1 MAALEKELGKQR
13 AQFHESKTKY
23 QQLSTS
29 LIDKSGLLDMKKG
42 VDFAAHLKKVREGNF
57 INSP

>member
-1 MAALEKELGKQR
+1 MAILEKELARQR
-13 AQFHESKTKY
+13 TQFQESKTKY

-42 VDFAAHLKKVREGNF
+42 VDFAAHLAKVREGMNY
-57 INSP
+57 